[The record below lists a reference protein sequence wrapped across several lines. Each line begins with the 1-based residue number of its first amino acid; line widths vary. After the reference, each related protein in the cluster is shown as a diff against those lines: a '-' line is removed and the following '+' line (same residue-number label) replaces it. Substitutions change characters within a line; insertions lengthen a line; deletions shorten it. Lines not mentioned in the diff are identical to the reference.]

1 MNWQIRS
8 CVPCPECRTTYQYA
22 PVARDA
28 GQTYIQCP
36 VCGIVEWRARLT
48 EEDLRS
54 DVAMALLARDR
65 RLLADRD
72 RRALPSGA

>member
-1 MNWQIRS
+1 MNWQIRR
-8 CVPCPECRTTYQYA
+8 CVHCPECRTTHELA
-22 PVARDA
+22 PVARDD
-28 GQTYIQCP
+28 GRTFIQCP
-36 VCGIVEWRARLT
+36 VCGIIPWRARLT
-48 EEDLRS
+48 EEDLKS